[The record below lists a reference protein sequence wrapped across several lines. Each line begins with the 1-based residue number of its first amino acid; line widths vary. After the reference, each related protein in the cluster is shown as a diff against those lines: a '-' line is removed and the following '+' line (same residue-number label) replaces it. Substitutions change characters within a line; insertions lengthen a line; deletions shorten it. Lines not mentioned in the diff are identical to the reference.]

1 MTFNQS
7 SSMQKLQYF
16 YVIIWYPVRIHDQRT
31 SLAFELFH
39 VELTLVTHHTLVLRA
54 ASAFALEVIQILMFT
69 FKIISCATFSFL
81 RFAYLLV

>member
-1 MTFNQS
+1 
-7 SSMQKLQYF
+7 MQKHQYF

-31 SLAFELFH
+31 SLAFEVFH

-54 ASAFALEVIQILMFT
+54 ASTFALELIQILIFT
-69 FKIISCATFSFL
+69 FKFSSATFSFL